1 LRKDFLKRLYLL
13 ITVEIYYVVH
23 IVHELNLKLC
33 PQKGVEMKKIYSAS
47 MTPLTEEGAIDVK
60 SLERMLE
67 RNIRHGID
75 GFFFL
80 GTMGEWTQFD
90 DAQKDTLI
98 SAGCKIIGKRAEIL
112 AGISATSLNGAKA
125 NMDKLSKYDVS
136 AFVITLPPPAYSSV
150 NHLEFIKTLADRSDR
165 PVYFYYL
172 PGLAG
177 RNFSYD
183 EFKEILSHPKIKGI
197 KNSSGSMNTRKELIM
212 LKQEADFTLFEG
224 HEWAVEEALMTGCDG
239 ALVGMAPLGSNI
251 FKFIS
256 RAVDKGDFEK
266 AIKLQHDLVKIF
278 WGVYGKDLSTVWIGQ
293 KYALKK
299 LGIFSTH
306 KTFIQSESALTPQR
320 IKEIDKCLEEY
331 KSIID

>member
-1 LRKDFLKRLYLL
+1 
-13 ITVEIYYVVH
+13 
-23 IVHELNLKLC
+23 
-33 PQKGVEMKKIYSAS
+33 
-47 MTPLTEEGAIDVK
+47 MTPLTEEGKIDIK

-90 DAQKDTLI
+90 DSQKDTLV
-98 SAGCKIIGKRAEIL
+98 SEACRIIGKRAEVL
-112 AGISATSLNGAKA
+112 AAISATSLNGSKS
-125 NMDKLSKYDVS
+125 NMDKLAKYDVS
-136 AFVITLPPPAYSSV
+136 AYVITLPPGAYSQV
-150 NHLEFIKTLADRSDR
+150 NQMEFIKTLADRSDR

-172 PGLAG
+172 PGVSG
-177 RNFSYD
+177 RSFTYD

-197 KNSSGSMNTRKELIM
+197 KNSSGSMNTRKELLM
-212 LKQEADFTLFEG
+212 LKKEAEFNLFEG
-224 HEWAVEEALMTGCDG
+224 HEWAVEEALMVGCDG

-251 FKFIS
+251 FKSIS

-278 WGVYGKDLSTVWIGQ
+278 WGVYGKDLSTVWLGQ

-306 KTFIQSESALTPQR
+306 KTFIQSEGVLTPQR

-331 KSIID
+331 RVLLD

>member
-1 LRKDFLKRLYLL
+1 
-13 ITVEIYYVVH
+13 
-23 IVHELNLKLC
+23 
-33 PQKGVEMKKIYSAS
+33 MKKIYSAS
-47 MTPLTEEGAIDVK
+47 MTPLTEEGAIDIE

-90 DAQKDTLI
+90 DSQKDTLI
-98 SAGCKIIGKRAEIL
+98 KEACRIIGKRAEVL
-112 AGISATSLNGAKA
+112 AAISATSLNGSMA
-125 NMDKLSKYDVS
+125 NMDKLSKYDIS
-136 AFVITLPPPAYSSV
+136 AYVITLPPPAYSQV
-150 NHLEFIKTLADRSDR
+150 NHLEFIKTLADRADR

-172 PGLAG
+172 PGISG
-177 RNFSYD
+177 KNFTYA
-183 EFKEILSHPKIKGI
+183 EFKQILSHPKIKGI
-197 KNSSGSMNTRKELIM
+197 KNSSGSMNTRKELLM
-212 LKQEADFTLFEG
+212 LKKEVDFNLFEG
-224 HEWAVEEALMTGCDG
+224 HEWAVDEALMVGCDG

-251 FKFIS
+251 FRSIA

-266 AIKLQHDLVKIF
+266 AMKLQHDLVRIF

-293 KYALKK
+293 KYALQK

-320 IKEIDKCLEEY
+320 IKELEKCLEEY
-331 KSIID
+331 GPLLD

>member
-1 LRKDFLKRLYLL
+1 MKFSTK
-13 ITVEIYYVVH
+13 
-23 IVHELNLKLC
+23 
-33 PQKGVEMKKIYSAS
+33 KGLEMKKIYSAS
-47 MTPLTEEGAIDVK
+47 MTPLTGEGAIDVK

-90 DAQKDTLI
+90 DSQKDTLI
-98 SAGCKIIGKRAEIL
+98 SEACRIVGGRAEVL
-112 AGISATSLNGAKA
+112 AAISATSLNGSMR

-136 AFVITLPPPAYSSV
+136 AYVITLPPPAYSSV
-150 NHLEFIKTLADRSDR
+150 NHTEFIRTLADRSDR

-172 PGLAG
+172 PGVSG
-177 RNFSYD
+177 RSFTYD

-197 KNSSGSMNTRKELIM
+197 KNSSGSMNARKELLM
-212 LKQEADFTLFEG
+212 LKKEAEFNLFEG
-224 HEWAVEEALMTGCDG
+224 HEWAVDEALTIGCDG

-251 FKFIS
+251 FKSIA
-256 RAVDKGDFEK
+256 RAIDRGDFEK
-266 AIKLQHDLVKIF
+266 AIELQHDLVRIF

-293 KYALKK
+293 KYALRK

-306 KTFIQSESALTPQR
+306 KTLIQSESALTPQR
-320 IKEIDKCLEEY
+320 IREIDKCLEEY
-331 KSIID
+331 GVLLD

>member
-1 LRKDFLKRLYLL
+1 
-13 ITVEIYYVVH
+13 
-23 IVHELNLKLC
+23 
-33 PQKGVEMKKIYSAS
+33 
-47 MTPLTEEGAIDVK
+47 MTPLTEEGAIDIE

-90 DAQKDTLI
+90 DSQKDTLI
-98 SAGCKIIGKRAEIL
+98 KEACRIIGKRAEVL
-112 AGISATSLNGAKA
+112 AAISATSLNGSMA
-125 NMDKLSKYDVS
+125 NMDKLSKYDIS
-136 AFVITLPPPAYSSV
+136 AYVITLPPPAYSQV
-150 NHLEFIKTLADRSDR
+150 NHLEFIKTLADRADR

-172 PGLAG
+172 PGISG
-177 RNFSYD
+177 KNFTYA
-183 EFKEILSHPKIKGI
+183 EFKQILSHPKIKGI
-197 KNSSGSMNTRKELIM
+197 KNSSGSMNTRKELLM
-212 LKQEADFTLFEG
+212 LKKEVDFNLFEG
-224 HEWAVEEALMTGCDG
+224 HEWAVDEALMVGCDG

-251 FKFIS
+251 FRSIA

-266 AIKLQHDLVKIF
+266 AMKLQHDLVRIF

-293 KYALKK
+293 KYALQK

-320 IKEIDKCLEEY
+320 IKELEKCLEEY
-331 KSIID
+331 GPLLD